1 MIKGVHAFYN
11 EFPSPQM
18 EKLIRLPIATFDSD
32 DQDRNPM
39 IRYSVV
45 QPIES
50 IGREAV
56 QVFLA
61 EHPSTEGI
69 IKKIPAEIKMFSV
82 E

>member
-11 EFPSPQM
+11 EFPSLQM
-18 EKLIRLPIATFDSD
+18 EKVIRLPIATFDSD
-32 DQDRNPM
+32 DKDRNPM
-39 IRYSVV
+39 VRYSVV

-61 EHPSTEGI
+61 EHQGAEGI
-69 IKKIPAEIKMFSV
+69 IKKIPAEIKTFSA

>member
-1 MIKGVHAFYN
+1 
-11 EFPSPQM
+11 
-18 EKLIRLPIATFDSD
+18 
-32 DQDRNPM
+32 M

-61 EHPSTEGI
+61 EHPPTEGI
-69 IKKIPAEIKMFSV
+69 IKKISAEIKTFSV

>member
-1 MIKGVHAFYN
+1 
-11 EFPSPQM
+11 
-18 EKLIRLPIATFDSD
+18 
-32 DQDRNPM
+32 M

-61 EHPSTEGI
+61 EHQGAEGI
-69 IKKIPAEIKMFSV
+69 IKKIPAEIKTFSV